1 MSLRAPSKRPPSPP
15 ASPGPSPKRI
25 RIAHS
30 AADAR
35 PLSDCPPGD
44 PRTSPAAAVPSNA
57 DRMHHSMRPRAQCH
71 TANEVCHPV
80 QHDAPAPA
88 RMPQTLLSWTASH
101 QHLRDQPQRASE
113 SVVVSASSRAHAT
126 PGDGGYISSPDLLAS
141 ASPAHFSLSPS
152 PSAAVSPM
160 AFNFLSLPEAGPSTS
175 RSTLPPA
182 ASSGVAYPLSALAGM
197 PPRDPDVLSY
207 LYEDLN
213 IDLSDDVLS
222 PFDFPAGDPLSELLG
237 CESAVASPNPHSP
250 IVRSVSR
257 SSFGSSSY
265 MPSSPPGDY
274 PTPASDSSVTTPAPS
289 EAAFGWLP
297 ELRHPLFGQEVPF
310 DVQAKPKAELGHSYV
325 QAFPG
330 SAPLSPNAFLSY
342 SMDDIY
348 PPVPAAVPSIANAS
362 LTGARRH
369 SEPAN
374 LAALQFPP
382 LFQEQLAQILPPPSQ
397 LSTLPIADNLAPSSS
412 TDTPSSIAPHQT
424 QLPRP
429 LEIKQPKPVR
439 AYKPPILHGE
449 YQYEPEKFA
458 RRHSAPVLPL
468 RPLDVF
474 SHLPLDVTE
483 ESVDE
488 DADDEMMFD
497 EVDDEFYDGDDVYD
511 DMGEESLTEGFALED
526 SDMETSPCG
535 DQGEALFDPQWSW
548 FQPSANSSTSS
559 QAWPEILSA
568 DFDWTTAF
576 AGPVAQ
582 VLPPRPQ
589 AQGLQPL

>member
-1 MSLRAPSKRPPSPP
+1 
-15 ASPGPSPKRI
+15 
-25 RIAHS
+25 
-30 AADAR
+30 
-35 PLSDCPPGD
+35 
-44 PRTSPAAAVPSNA
+44 
-57 DRMHHSMRPRAQCH
+57 MRPRAQCH
-71 TANEVCHPV
+71 TANEVCR
-80 QHDAPAPA
+80 HDAPQPPA

-113 SVVVSASSRAHAT
+113 SAVVSASSGAHAT
-126 PGDGGYISSPDLLAS
+126 PGDGCYISSADLLAS
-141 ASPAHFSLSPS
+141 ASPALPSLSSS

-160 AFNFLSLPEAGPSTS
+160 TYNFAPEAGPSTS
-175 RSTLPPA
+175 RSTLPSTVHSGA
-182 ASSGVAYPLSALAGM
+182 AHPLRALAGTS
-197 PPRDPDVLSY
+197 PRDSDVLSY

-213 IDLSDDVLS
+213 ICSYDLSDEILS
-222 PFDFPAGDPLSELLG
+222 PFDFPAGDPLSGLLG
-237 CESAVASPNPHSP
+237 CESAVASPNPQSP
-250 IVRSVSR
+250 IVRSMSR

-265 MPSSPPGDY
+265 MASSPPGDY

-310 DVQAKPKAELGHSYV
+310 DMEAKPKAELERSYV
-325 QAFPG
+325 QDFPG

-342 SMDDIY
+342 SMDDVY
-348 PPVPAAVPSIANAS
+348 PPVPAVAPSIANTS
-362 LTGARRH
+362 LAGARRH

-374 LAALQFPP
+374 LAALQFPSF
-382 LFQEQLAQILPPPSQ
+382 FQEQLAQILPPPPQ
-397 LSTLPIADNLAPSSS
+397 LSTLPITDNLAPSSS
-412 TDTPSSIAPHQT
+412 ADVPSSIAPHQT

-439 AYKPPILHGE
+439 AYKPPILRGE
-449 YQYEPEKFA
+449 FQYEPEKFA

-483 ESVDE
+483 ESADE
-488 DADDEMMFD
+488 DADDAMMF
-497 EVDDEFYDGDDVYD
+497 EEGDDDFYDGDDVYD
-511 DMGEESLTEGFALED
+511 DMGDESLMEGFALED

-535 DQGEALFDPQWSW
+535 GQGETLFDPEWSW
-548 FQPSANSSTSS
+548 FQPAANSSTSS
-559 QAWPEILSA
+559 QAWPTAEMLA
-568 DFDWTTAF
+568 TDFDWTTAF

-582 VLPPRPQ
+582 VLSPRPQ